1 MDNLYKRYVENLNA
15 ACGLVKPQ
23 VTPGMSEEQII
34 ETIRSGAE
42 RLFRIHQENDGIL
55 QEILFSK
62 TAETLAPKEAEQ
74 LSALADELFSYN
86 RSPDTGVAYRIH
98 KLLYEY
104 GEFHQDVDRM
114 IRELYHQGIT
124 ILYLNVSAGDGK
136 KGLFDDLMEKYFS
149 AGAAYLDRYGEIGN
163 GQTRGYIIRC
173 LGNLKHVVRDLEED
187 GSGRSPEEIEWE
199 EYMKCFN
206 RTMDVVN
213 SSDYRQM
220 NPEIPWDSFA
230 YTMHYDR
237 TKFLANLRTEEA
249 PSPMIAQGVLESAE
263 YVYRHQE
270 AAAKAKNRGRGGRT
284 RYVHGAAR
292 YHAGLLSVEEL
303 VDTLFEMCESS
314 DLGDFSGDNIW
325 VLMYTPEYL
334 MYYTGEMPEE
344 KRQAVQARLQG
355 ALDKQQEFLFRL
367 PRNEYALQVTR
378 ILQLTA
384 GYMVNHDKNFCQRVL
399 DYILACHPPTFVHSK
414 VVGLLT
420 RWFCR
425 RLAQVRPELLE
436 GTFGL
441 ESIDEASGNLE
452 TLLELAYQS
461 GLRHDLGKCMLLNYI
476 GLYSRRLLDEEFACI
491 KQHAVFG
498 CRLLEAIGMEEMAM
512 AAHYHHS
519 SFDGA
524 GGYPR
529 HERECPASVR
539 VIVDIITVVDSLD
552 AGTDDVGRSYAAA
565 KSYERLVEELR
576 AGKGTRYAPHVV
588 ELLDDPVFYED
599 TKRFLAESRRQV
611 YVEVYCDAPCS

>member
-1 MDNLYKRYVENLNA
+1 MNA
-15 ACGLVKPQ
+15 ACSLVKPQ
-23 VTPGMSEEQII
+23 VTPGMSEEEII
-34 ETIRSGAE
+34 EAIRSGAE
-42 RLFRIHQENDGIL
+42 KLFRIHQENDGIL

-62 TAETLAPKEAEQ
+62 TAQSLTPKEAAQ
-74 LSALADELFSYN
+74 LSELAEELFSYN
-86 RSPDTGVAYRIH
+86 RSPDTGIAYRIH

-104 GEFHQDVDRM
+104 GEYRQDLNLM

-124 ILYLNVSAGDGK
+124 ILYLNVSAGDE
-136 KGLFDDLMEKYFS
+136 KGGLYDDLIEKYFA
-149 AGAAYLDRYGEIGN
+149 AGASYLERYEEICD
-163 GQTRGYIIRC
+163 GQTRSYIIRC
-173 LGNLKHVVRDLEED
+173 LGNMKHVARKLEDD
-187 GSGRSPEEIEWE
+187 GSGGSPEELEWK
-199 EYMKCFN
+199 EYMKCFDK
-206 RTMDVVN
+206 TMEVVN
-213 SSDYRQM
+213 STYYRQM
-220 NPEIPWDSFA
+220 NPEIAWDSFA

-237 TKFLANLRTEEA
+237 TKFLAALRSEGA
-249 PSPMIAQGVLESAE
+249 PSPMIAQGVMESAE

-270 AAAKAKNRGRGGRT
+270 AAAKAKNRGLGART
-284 RYVHGAAR
+284 RYVYGAAR
-292 YHAGLLSVEEL
+292 YHAGLESAEEL
-303 VDTLFEMCESS
+303 VDTLFQMCESA

-334 MYYTGEMPEE
+334 MYYSDMMPEE
-344 KRQAVQARLQG
+344 KRRGIGGRLQA
-355 ALDKQQEFLFRL
+355 ALDKQQEYLFRL

-378 ILQLTA
+378 ILQLIA
-384 GYMVNHDKNFCQRVL
+384 GFMVNHDKGFCQRLL
-399 DYILACHPPTFVHSK
+399 DYILACHPPTYVHSK

-420 RWFCR
+420 RWFCA
-425 RLAQVRPELLE
+425 RLAQVAPKLLA
-436 GTFGL
+436 GSFGL
-441 ESIDEASGNLE
+441 DRIDEESGNLE
-452 TLLELAYQS
+452 TLLNLAYQS

-498 CRLLEAIGMEEMAM
+498 CRLLEAVGMEEMAM

-519 SFDGA
+519 SYDGA

-539 VIVDIITVVDSLD
+539 CIVDIITVVDSLD

-588 ELLDDPVFYED
+588 ELLDDPVFYEE
-599 TKRFLAESRRQV
+599 TKRFLEESRRQV
-611 YVEVYCDAPCS
+611 YVEVYCEAP

>member
-1 MDNLYKRYVENLNA
+1 MDTLYKKYVDNLNT

-23 VTPGMSEEQII
+23 VTPGMTEEQLID
-34 ETIRSGAE
+34 TIRSGAE
-42 RLFRIHQENDGIL
+42 RLFRIHQENDSIL

-62 TAETLAPKEAEQ
+62 KAETLTPEEAAQ
-74 LSALADELFSYN
+74 LSELAEELFSYN
-86 RSPDTGVAYRIH
+86 RSPDTGIAYRIH

-104 GEFHQDVDRM
+104 GEYRGDVDLM

-124 ILYLNVSAGDGK
+124 ILYLNVSDGDGK
-136 KGLFDDLMEKYFS
+136 GGLFDALIEKYFRT
-149 AGAAYLDRYGEIGN
+149 GASYLEHYEELADGR
-163 GQTRGYIIRC
+163 TRSYIVRC
-173 LGNLKHVVRDLEED
+173 LGNMKHVVRELKED
-187 GSGRSPEEIEWE
+187 GSGRNPDEMMWE
-199 EYMKCFN
+199 SYMECFD
-206 RTMDVVN
+206 RTMEVVA
-213 SSDYRQM
+213 SSYYREM

-237 TKFLANLRTEEA
+237 TKFLSSLRSDA
-249 PSPMIAQGVLESAE
+249 PSAVIARGVLESAE

-270 AAAKAKNRGRGGRT
+270 AAAKAKNRGLGSRT
-284 RYVHGAAR
+284 RYVYGAAK
-292 YHAGLLSVEEL
+292 YHAGLESAEEL
-303 VDTLFEMCESS
+303 VETLFEMCESA
-314 DLGDFSGDNIW
+314 DLDDFSGDNIW

-334 MYYTGEMPEE
+334 TYYSEKMPEE
-344 KRQAVQARLQG
+344 KQQKLQARLG
-355 ALDKQQEFLFRL
+355 AALDKQQEYLFRL

-378 ILQLTA
+378 ILQMTA
-384 GYMVNHDKNFCQRVL
+384 GYMVNHDKGFCQRML

-420 RWFCR
+420 RWFCG
-425 RLAQVRPELLE
+425 RLAEVRPRLLE

-441 ESIDEASGNLE
+441 EGIEGASGKLE

-491 KQHAVFG
+491 KQHAAFG
-498 CRLLEAIGMEEMAM
+498 CQLLEAVGMEEMAM

-519 SFDGA
+519 SYDGA

-529 HERECPASVR
+529 HEKECPVSVR
-539 VIVDIITVVDSLD
+539 CIVDIITVVDSLD
-552 AGTDDVGRSYAAA
+552 AGTDNVGRSYAAA
-565 KSYERLVEELR
+565 KTYEQLVEELR

-588 ELLDDPVFYED
+588 ELLDDPAFYEE
-599 TKRFLAESRRQV
+599 TKRFLAESRRRV
-611 YVEVYCDAPCS
+611 YVEVYGGN

>member
-1 MDNLYKRYVENLNA
+1 MDTLYKKYVDNLNA

-23 VTPGMSEEQII
+23 VVPGMTEEQVI
-34 ETIRSGAE
+34 ETIRKGAE
-42 RLFRIHQENDGIL
+42 RLFKIHQENDGIL

-62 TAETLAPKEAEQ
+62 TAETLTPEEAAQ
-74 LSALADELFSYN
+74 LSELAEELFSYN

-104 GEFHQDVDRM
+104 AEYHEDVDLM
-114 IRELYHQGIT
+114 IQELYHQGIT
-124 ILYLNVSAGDGK
+124 ILYLNVSSGDGK
-136 KGLFDDLMEKYFS
+136 KGLFDSLIEKYFGT
-149 AGAAYLDRYGEIGN
+149 GASYLERYGEISD
-163 GQTRGYIIRC
+163 GQTRSYIIRC
-173 LGNLKHVVRDLEED
+173 LGNMKHVVKSAES
-187 GSGRSPEEIEWE
+187 GSGKSRRELSESEWRS
-199 EYMKCFN
+199 YMDCFS

-213 SSDYRQM
+213 SPDYRQM
-220 NPEIPWDSFA
+220 NPEIPWDGFV

-237 TKFLANLRTEEA
+237 TKFLSSLRSEEA

-270 AAAKAKNRGRGGRT
+270 AAAKAKNRGLGGRT

-292 YHAGLLSVEEL
+292 YHAGLEPVEKL
-303 VDTLFEMCESS
+303 VDTLFEMCESA
-314 DLGDFSGDNIW
+314 DLEDFSGDNIW

-334 MYYTGEMPEE
+334 MYYTGEMTEE
-344 KRQAVQARLQG
+344 KREALQGRLQA

-378 ILQLTA
+378 ILQLTT
-384 GYMVNHDKNFCQRVL
+384 GYMANHDKEFCKRML

-414 VVGLLT
+414 VVALLT
-420 RWFCR
+420 RWFCG
-425 RLAQVRPELLE
+425 RLAKVRPQLLA
-436 GTFGL
+436 GVFGL
-441 ESIDEASGNLE
+441 DRIDEAPGNLE

-498 CRLLEAIGMEEMAM
+498 CQLLEAIGMEEMAM

-519 SFDGA
+519 AYDGA

-529 HERECPASVR
+529 HERECPVSVR
-539 VIVDIITVVDSLD
+539 CIVDIITVVDSLD

-565 KSYERLVEELR
+565 KTYERLVEELR

-588 ELLDDPVFYED
+588 ELLDDPVFYEE

-611 YVEVYCDAPCS
+611 YVEVYCGAS